1 MVCVIGMRVTGCAR
15 GRGGIGG
22 MGGWVFWLVTV
33 GVQFGVQ
40 REQYSSQVSCWG
52 REAHLKQWAQLILRH
67 SDGDGDC
74 VVDGNDVDV
83 SDGDSDCIL
92 GPKLEV

>member
-1 MVCVIGMRVTGCAR
+1 MVSGMRVTGCGR
-15 GRGGIGG
+15 GRGGIEG
-22 MGGWVFWLVTV
+22 MGGWVFWLLTV
-33 GVQFGVQ
+33 GVQ

-74 VVDGNDVDV
+74 DGDGDDVEV
-83 SDGDSDCIL
+83 TDGDSDCIL